1 MDQITERLIKLEQDV
16 KNQKE
21 NFASFKSDDFG
32 ALKREV
38 HSMRDEFNDKLD
50 SILEKFSELQAKVNE
65 MNIQMAKWG
74 GAFAVIIVI
83 AEFVAKKYI

>member
-1 MDQITERLIKLEQDV
+1 MDQMTERLIKVEQDLL
-16 KNQKE
+16 NQKE
-21 NFASFKSDDFG
+21 NFTAFKTDEFG
-32 ALKREV
+32 SLKREV

-50 SILEKFSELQAKVNE
+50 ALLEKVTA

-83 AEFVAKKYI
+83 AEFAAKKFI